1 MNILIKLT
9 CLIGLVMA
17 PILGGH
23 GEDSHLEKSK
33 ENTIEHVTED
43 DSEKEESTIILE

>member
-9 CLIGLVMA
+9 CLIGLVVA

-23 GEDSHLEKSK
+23 EEDSHLEKSK

-43 DSEKEESTIILE
+43 NSEKEESSIILD

>member
-9 CLIGLVMA
+9 CLIGLVVA

-23 GEDSHLEKSK
+23 TSEDHSTTNNIEKS
-33 ENTIEHVTED
+33 ISIDLD
-43 DSEKEESTIILE
+43 DEINPLEEV

>member
-9 CLIGLVMA
+9 CLIGLVVA

-23 GEDSHLEKSK
+23 TDSHLEKAK
-33 ENTIEHVTED
+33 VTIEHVKED
-43 DSEKEESTIILE
+43 NSEKEETSVILD